1 MISLVILLKLDSH
14 HWFFSPY
21 DLEIRWKT
29 SKNNRAPLSGY
40 IKIRAL
46 FQSHQWI
53 KTGFTVRKCSIQVK
67 ISDILS
73 HMTLK
78 FDGQP
83 WKKGKSEGFDS
94 CDWPSNL
101 AQIGSKSYFL
111 AGVTLD
117 GWPWK
122 PIGNLFYPTPSFVHH
137 FIAIDEF
144 KLELQSGNAQF
155 GSKLAIF
162 CPLWPWNLRDDLDK

>member
-1 MISLVILLKLDSH
+1 MKDLIMIFLYIMENKSNMRDLIAVIILVILLKLDSN

-21 DLEIRWKT
+21 DLEIRWMT

-40 IKIRAL
+40 IKIWAL

-78 FDGQP
+78 FDGQS
-83 WKKGKSEGFDS
+83 WKK
-94 CDWPSNL
+94 
-101 AQIGSKSYFL
+101 A
-111 AGVTLD
+111 
-117 GWPWK
+117 
-122 PIGNLFYPTPSFVHH
+122 
-137 FIAIDEF
+137 
-144 KLELQSGNAQF
+144 
-155 GSKLAIF
+155 
-162 CPLWPWNLRDDLDK
+162 NLRDLIAATGLVILPKLDPNPTFWPEWHLMDDLENL